1 MAGYT
6 KAFLV
11 DAFLHRYMACKA
23 ITLEEFDRLEV
34 MANKL
39 FDEAGRDKFRVYA
52 NLDAD
57 ELRQYK
63 KEIA

>member
-1 MAGYT
+1 
-6 KAFLV
+6 
-11 DAFLHRYMACKA
+11 MACKA

-57 ELRQYK
+57 ALRQYK

>member
-6 KAFLV
+6 KEFLV

-34 MANKL
+34 LANKL

-57 ELRQYK
+57 ALRQYK